1 VLRST
6 PASPNIT
13 CCPTKTCFLRVIR
26 DALSG
31 GLQPVMGAGNAMMAS
46 RGLTPTIQPEFQD
59 VLVAHVD
66 DGFPSGLAP
75 DESAV
80 ALYVLPAGA
89 TPVVRIEFKDETG
102 VCGLALTTR
111 NPSGWTRRNRC
122 G

>member
-1 VLRST
+1 M
-6 PASPNIT
+6 IG
-13 CCPTKTCFLRVIR
+13 

-111 NPSGWTRRNRC
+111 NASGWTRRNRC